1 MYIKT
6 CRGNRGSLGQKIHFI
21 AHFYY
26 ELAIWNTQYTCLYL
40 YIKSTFE
47 TLDMWIL
54 NTQIWRYLQ
63 FTESEKN
70 VPVQPRVRC
79 IGTTHEVLWDTT
91 WASFFQHK
99 TEFIFNIIKSN
110 M

>member
-47 TLDMWIL
+47 TLEYVDLEYTTLEI
-54 NTQIWRYLQ
+54 
-63 FTESEKN
+63 FT
-70 VPVQPRVRC
+70 VY
-79 IGTTHEVLWDTT
+79 
-91 WASFFQHK
+91 
-99 TEFIFNIIKSN
+99 
-110 M
+110 